1 MSESLGLSHENPH
14 QADSDAQVTAELLLL
29 IQEKMKSLPLVTMEK
44 IAELSQQTARET
56 STFIQ
61 QTYEQMKKQ
70 VTPLNPA
77 YQVVSGIALR
87 KKEVPLLK
95 KRSIRLVRIPKLKKP
110 KKNCLANVSLIVR
123 NRVG

>member
-1 MSESLGLSHENPH
+1 
-14 QADSDAQVTAELLLL
+14 
-29 IQEKMKSLPLVTMEK
+29 MKSLPLVTMEK

-95 KRSIRLVRIPKLKKP
+95 KRSIRLARIPKLKSQRKTVWRTFRLS
-110 KKNCLANVSLIVR
+110 CGTESDDEFSL
-123 NRVG
+123 

>member
-1 MSESLGLSHENPH
+1 
-14 QADSDAQVTAELLLL
+14 
-29 IQEKMKSLPLVTMEK
+29 MKSLPLVTMEK

-56 STFIQ
+56 SAFIQ

-87 KKEVPLLK
+87 KKEVPLFEETFYQTSTYPKTK
-95 KRSIRLVRIPKLKKP
+95 KAKEKLFGERF
-110 KKNCLANVSLIVR
+110 A
-123 NRVG
+123 

>member
-1 MSESLGLSHENPH
+1 
-14 QADSDAQVTAELLLL
+14 
-29 IQEKMKSLPLVTMEK
+29 MKSLPLVTMEK

-56 STFIQ
+56 SAFIQ

-87 KKEVPLLK
+87 KKKFLFLK

>member
-1 MSESLGLSHENPH
+1 
-14 QADSDAQVTAELLLL
+14 
-29 IQEKMKSLPLVTMEK
+29 MKSLPLVTMEK

-87 KKEVPLLK
+87 KKKFLF
-95 KRSIRLVRIPKLKKP
+95 
-110 KKNCLANVSLIVR
+110 
-123 NRVG
+123 

>member
-56 STFIQ
+56 SAFIQ

-87 KKEVPLLK
+87 KKKFLFLK
-95 KRSIRLVRIPKLKKP
+95 KRSIRLARIPKLKKP

>member
-1 MSESLGLSHENPH
+1 
-14 QADSDAQVTAELLLL
+14 
-29 IQEKMKSLPLVTMEK
+29 MKSLPLVTMEK

-87 KKEVPLLK
+87 KKEVPLFEETFYQTSTYPKTK
-95 KRSIRLVRIPKLKKP
+95 KAKEKTVWRTFRLS
-110 KKNCLANVSLIVR
+110 CGTESDDEFSL
-123 NRVG
+123 